1 MAMTSGLFRELD
13 NHTLEHTAISKDL
26 RQGSPFLH
34 AVTFLTETA
43 SITANKMVDMTKQYG
58 SSSAQNHTAFN
69 IAFDTD
75 LPFYAYSSKDPK
87 LSTQLAGSMKFFG
100 VGGELHLK
108 HLVNGYDWESL
119 GDAKVVDV
127 GGSQG
132 HASIALAST
141 FPNLSFI
148 VQDLPEVIDRA
159 KKSRT
164 TSPPDPAVASR
175 VSFEVHNFFQP
186 QPPSSHSADVF
197 LARLVLNN
205 WHDNEAAFIL
215 RNLVSVMKSSARIVI
230 MSAVLPDPGAV
241 NLREEAIERTR
252 DMFMMQAMNGTER
265 GLLEWKDLFKQTD
278 QRLILKKMTKPEGS
292 NLSVL
297 EVVLGEES

>member
-1 MAMTSGLFRELD
+1 MLKYRQNQHIACARWLCHFNIPSLIPDDGGVSYRDIAEKAHIPEYQLRKVCRMAMTSGLFRELD

-34 AVTFLTETA
+34 AMTFLTETA

-127 GGSQG
+127 SFQCYICVCGNIDCNFRSVV
-132 HASIALAST
+132 HKVMPASPWHPRFQICPSLFKTYQKSLIEPRKPERRAHRTQPL
-141 FPNLSFI
+141 
-148 VQDLPEVIDRA
+148 LPVSHS
-159 KKSRT
+159 KCT
-164 TSPPDPAVASR
+164 TS
-175 VSFEVHNFFQP
+175 FNHN
-186 QPPSSHSADVF
+186 H
-197 LARLVLNN
+197 
-205 WHDNEAAFIL
+205 H
-215 RNLVSVMKSSARIVI
+215 
-230 MSAVLPDPGAV
+230 
-241 NLREEAIERTR
+241 
-252 DMFMMQAMNGTER
+252 
-265 GLLEWKDLFKQTD
+265 
-278 QRLILKKMTKPEGS
+278 RLIAQMSSLHG
-292 NLSVL
+292 LSSITGMIMKL
-297 EVVLGEES
+297 RPFYATSCHL